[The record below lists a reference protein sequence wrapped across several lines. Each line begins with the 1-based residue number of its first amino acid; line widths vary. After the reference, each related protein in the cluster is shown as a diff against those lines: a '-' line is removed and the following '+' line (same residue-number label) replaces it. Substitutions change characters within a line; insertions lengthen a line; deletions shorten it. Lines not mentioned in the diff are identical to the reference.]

1 MTHVDRHLVRQLALA
16 IAIKLTLLT
25 ALWWAFVR
33 PVHVD
38 VSSDRLAEQIGATA
52 RLHGQTP

>member
-1 MTHVDRHLVRQLALA
+1 MTRVDRQLVRQLALA
-16 IAIKLTLLT
+16 IAIKTTLLT

-38 VSSDRLAEQIGATA
+38 VSSDRLAEQIGAAA
-52 RLHGQTP
+52 RPHGQAP